1 MFGMKDFKDTPVLP
15 QHIEMWPENRKW
27 EVLTSDKWSTLPVNI
42 PLEYQGTTV
51 TLSFP
56 TAILKSYLTA
66 LSLMISDTLILLDFR
81 RQYHACIK
89 LY

>member
-66 LSLMISDTLILLDFR
+66 RSLMISDTLILLDFR